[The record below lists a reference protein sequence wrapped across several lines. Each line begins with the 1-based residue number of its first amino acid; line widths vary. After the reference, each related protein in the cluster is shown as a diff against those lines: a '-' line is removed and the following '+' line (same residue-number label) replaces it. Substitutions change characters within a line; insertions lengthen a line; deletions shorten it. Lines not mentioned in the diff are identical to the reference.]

1 MGNVM
6 PYKSTV
12 TKLHMQ
18 RHTYMIWATCHK
30 RQVASPQKSTHLC
43 SYLVAGGTQTLTTP
57 LTCLHHWD
65 FSLAWGHAT
74 GQRPTHPLSLKWVNM
89 ITGTRSVLASTCPC
103 MMQLN
108 SLSAILA
115 LHFTQQAISNEA
127 CDFSWKIEFTKAGM
141 PEPPNMMD
149 AFGSRTAGQRSWFRV
164 GCHVFVFRL
173 CLVVTE
179 WQRDVQT
186 WVLSGNPYSCCR
198 LSWWNNKLGS
208 CGNCCF

>member
-1 MGNVM
+1 M

-127 CDFSWKIEFTKAGM
+127 CDFS
-141 PEPPNMMD
+141 
-149 AFGSRTAGQRSWFRV
+149 
-164 GCHVFVFRL
+164 
-173 CLVVTE
+173 
-179 WQRDVQT
+179 
-186 WVLSGNPYSCCR
+186 
-198 LSWWNNKLGS
+198 
-208 CGNCCF
+208 